1 MQQPTNYYTQTES
14 ELLQLEATGGHLPE
28 YEQLQAET
36 ATSQTQNVASSPT
49 QQPAVIPITALNN
62 LDRATPIS
70 STAATPTPTTVS
82 NLEASSS
89 STSNGGGSSNST
101 TPQHFVAPL
110 QRRCQAPP
118 PSLPLSSISSPLR
131 TANYKTAAYHQH
143 QHHQQQLEFQRNSQ
157 SDDDSGCALEEYTWV
172 PPGLRPDQVS
182 DLVFTYM
189 LEILHIYISKKLNL
203 SALGINKVT
212 ALIVIYLDT
221 QAFLRSPLKSTFL
234 LVWIMLL
241 GYYWRIQILF

>member
-1 MQQPTNYYTQTES
+1 MLNLAHTNLSTRFHSSTSNTWEPQPLQQSCYTSLAHQQLLLEVTMQQPTNYYTQTES
-14 ELLQLEATGGHLPE
+14 ELLQLEVTGGHLPE
-28 YEQLQAET
+28 YEQLQPET
-36 ATSQTQNVASSPT
+36 ATSQAQNIASSPT
-49 QQPAVIPITALNN
+49 EEQQQSSALAITALNN
-62 LDRATPIS
+62 LDRATPTS
-70 STAATPTPTTVS
+70 SIAATPTPTTVS
-82 NLEASSS
+82 NLEATSS

-131 TANYKTAAYHQH
+131 AANYKTAAYHQH

-182 DLVFTYM
+182 
-189 LEILHIYISKKLNL
+189 K
-203 SALGINKVT
+203 
-212 ALIVIYLDT
+212 
-221 QAFLRSPLKSTFL
+221 
-234 LVWIMLL
+234 
-241 GYYWRIQILF
+241 